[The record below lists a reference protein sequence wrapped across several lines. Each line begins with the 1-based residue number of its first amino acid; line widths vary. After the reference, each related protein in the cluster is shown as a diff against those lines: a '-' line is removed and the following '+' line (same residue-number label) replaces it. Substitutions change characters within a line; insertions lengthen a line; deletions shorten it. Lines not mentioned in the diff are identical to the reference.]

1 MKHVKH
7 NKIAIDVKFLEQSVA
22 FEHLIKIID
31 LTILFIYL
39 LIILNSI
46 ENPSQARSIILPLF
60 TAVFIFLN
68 HFIPFHSTP
77 FLSWLVW
84 FWSRAFPSCLRQHI
98 LWSGRKRK
106 YNYLWMV
113 KLNVAASNDCMILI
127 SMCVVI
133 AWAFWL
139 KFMIFIKCNIVQSGI
154 SSRDLP
160 WINQHLVN
168 DMLTRA
174 HTHTHTAQKESWRFC
189 FSVILSVLN
198 MLKPYSD
205 DDWHGS
211 MFSIELCVI

>member
-168 DMLTRA
+168 GMLT